1 MPVISI
7 FLGIKIMMYYDDH
20 NPPHFHASYAGF
32 DALIDIRRG
41 CVMSVPCLADSSSS
55 CFAWAELHKDE
66 LMQNWELAAADQE
79 LNQIVPLA

>member
-41 CVMSVPCLADSSSS
+41 CVMSGWMSSIRPDPS
-55 CFAWAELHKDE
+55 EE
-66 LMQNWELAAADQE
+66 
-79 LNQIVPLA
+79 

>member
-32 DALIDIRRG
+32 DALIDIRRDA
-41 CVMSVPCLADSSSS
+41 S
-55 CFAWAELHKDE
+55 
-66 LMQNWELAAADQE
+66 
-79 LNQIVPLA
+79 